1 MERIGLHR
9 CWKGAILMTKRD
21 VAELMTVLQANYPDS
36 FKGQSDAVVG
46 AKVALWYDM
55 FKNHP
60 KEIVHAAAVAFMATD
75 TKGFMPN
82 VGQINEQIQRMNRKD
97 DRTPDEAWRLVYKAI
112 RNSTYGAEEE
122 FAKLPED
129 IQRFVGHPDQLKAW
143 ALMEADVVQSVIAS
157 NFQRSFKVRQAN
169 DRDYAKL
176 PAEVK
181 QFVSKIS
188 ENTFGLLKA
197 GNEENNL

>member
-1 MERIGLHR
+1 
-9 CWKGAILMTKRD
+9 MTKRE
-21 VAELMTVLQANYPDS
+21 VVELMTVLQANYPDS
-36 FKGQSDAVVG
+36 FRGQSDAVVG

-60 KEIVHAAAVAFMATD
+60 REIVHAAAVAFMATD

-82 VGQINEQIQRMNRKD
+82 VGQIMEQIQRMNRKN
-97 DRTPDEAWRLVYKAI
+97 DRTPDEAWRLVYRAI
-112 RNSTYGAEEE
+112 QNSTYWAAEE

-129 IQRFVGHPDQLKAW
+129 IQRFVGNPDQLKAW

-157 NFQRSFKVRQAN
+157 NFQRSFKVRQEH
-169 DRDYAKL
+169 DRDYQKL

-181 QFVSKIS
+181 QFIS
-188 ENTFGLLKA
+188 QITSNTFGCLTA
-197 GNEENNL
+197 GNEEGEEYENCP